1 VGVLREKA
9 EPALAMRTQVKRE
22 VRNRRM
28 KNQHVLQK
36 EAGVHKVADGRGR
49 KEKEKGSNQHML
61 QREANV
67 LKLTEECVNEHAA
80 SGKEEARMVNPI
92 ILFCMFLLSILHP
105 IRVRACMLGTER

>member
-1 VGVLREKA
+1 
-9 EPALAMRTQVKRE
+9 
-22 VRNRRM
+22 
-28 KNQHVLQK
+28 VLQK

-49 KEKEKGSNQHML
+49 KEKGSNQHML